1 MTHNH
6 HAPVFK
12 RLLNLSLIYLSNSF
26 KLSSLVILISF
37 SFFISCK
44 EEKKDESK
52 GNFAVIGDEIVDA
65 LTIALDKDPLNDK
78 LRFKRAERLY
88 TLKKYDE
95 CIEDLRVAITTDSL
109 QAPYYHLLSDAF
121 LDNNLS
127 SRALQAMQKA
137 GALFPNRIP
146 TLLKLSETQLIL
158 AQYDAAILTL
168 NEIVRLDAQNAEAY
182 FMLGTTLNK
191 MGEKKRAI
199 NAFQTA
205 TELDAKLID
214 AWVGLGNLY
223 DELGDKTALTI
234 FKNAV
239 NIAPQNPTV
248 IHALAFHLQNH
259 GQEQEAISLYR
270 KVTTLDPNYTAAY
283 LNCGILLMEKD
294 SIDKAFEMFNIMVGT
309 DPKDWAGYH
318 YRGLTFMK
326 KGKTAEALADF
337 RSSINLNPENEEG
350 LTMIKKL
357 EKK

>member
-1 MTHNH
+1 MTYHNH
-6 HAPVFK
+6 PPVKTTNFIQCVFNS
-12 RLLNLSLIYLSNSF
+12 RNTLRIAAFLLVYSLAF
-26 KLSSLVILISF
+26 LV
-37 SFFISCK
+37 SCK
-44 EEKKDESK
+44 EEKKVETQ

-65 LTIALDKDPLNDK
+65 LTVALDKDPLNDK

-109 QAPYYHLLSDAF
+109 QAPYYHLLADAF

-137 GALFPNRIP
+137 GSLFPNRIP

-168 NEIVRLDAQNAEAY
+168 NEIVRLDPQNAEAY
-182 FMLGTTLNK
+182 FMLGTTLNE

-214 AWVGLGNLY
+214 AWVSLGNLY

-239 NIAPQNPTV
+239 SIAPENATA
-248 IHALAFHLQNH
+248 IHALAYYLQNH
-259 GQEQEAISLYR
+259 GQEQEAINLYR
-270 KVTTLDPNYTAAY
+270 KVTTLDPTYTAAY

-294 SIDKAFEMFNIMVGT
+294 SVDKAFEMFNIMVGT

-318 YRGLTFMK
+318 YRGMIYLR
-326 KGKTAEALADF
+326 KGKNKEALADF
-337 RSSINLNPENEEG
+337 RSSTNLNPENEEG
-350 LTMIKKL
+350 LEMIRKL